1 MPASTAIV
9 SPTDAARLLGQVA
22 VPFVAVGPI
31 ARRRWAMKLLEK
43 NQSDA
48 GVVRLVADLRKRHG
62 DGPVVVP
69 IPGRTLAIVLT
80 PEDVDRILRTDTA
93 SFTAANKEK
102 VAALSPFQ
110 PNGVLISRGNIRA
123 QRRAFNES
131 VLEPE
136 HALHRLAAEWVPVI
150 EQEAQ
155 DLLEHARSRGELD
168 APDFVKTW
176 WRLVRRLAFGDA
188 ARDDESITDQL
199 WTLRSN
205 GNWSFAHPLR
215 HRLRD
220 RFTQNLH
227 RHVTAAPSQ
236 SLAGVVRDL
245 AAPASVDPI
254 GQMPH
259 WLFAFDAAGM
269 VSART
274 LAVLSTHSEQRLRVE
289 SELSGTEAGTPQVYE
304 YLRACVLDTTRL
316 WPTTPVIL
324 RDSVEETTWSDGAG
338 GTSTIPAGTGFVIL
352 SSAFHRSD
360 DLPFADTFEP
370 EIWLDGRAE
379 RYPALVPFSAGPTVC
394 PGRSIVLFAAS
405 TFLATLLRSAEFTV
419 VSDMKPDPARPLP
432 ATFDNFG
439 LRFAVR

>member
-1 MPASTAIV
+1 VPATTV

-43 NQSDA
+43 GQSDA
-48 GVVRLVADLRKRHG
+48 AVVRLVAELRSRHG
-62 DGPVVVP
+62 DGPLVVP
-69 IPGRTLAIVLT
+69 IPGHTLAIVLT

-110 PNGVLISRGNIRA
+110 PNGVLISRGDIRA

-131 VLEPE
+131 ALEPE
-136 HALHRLAAEWVPVI
+136 HALHHLAAVWAPVV
-150 EQEAQ
+150 EEEAQ
-155 DLLEHARSRGELD
+155 ALFADARSRGELD
-168 APDFVKTW
+168 GTDIVRAW

-215 HRLRD
+215 RRLRD

-227 RHVTAAPSQ
+227 RHVTAAPPG

-269 VSART
+269 VTART
-274 LAVLSTHSEQRLRVE
+274 LAVLSTHPEQRLRAE
-289 SELSGTEAGTPQVYE
+289 AELAGTEPGTPQPYD

-324 RDSVEETTWSDGAG
+324 RDSVEETTWGAA
-338 GTSTIPAGTGFVIL
+338 TIPAGTGFVIL
-352 SSAFHRSD
+352 SSAFHRAG
-360 DLPFADTFEP
+360 DLPFAHTFEP

-379 RYPALVPFSAGPTVC
+379 QYPALVPFSAGPTMC
-394 PGRSIVLFAAS
+394 PGRSIVLFTAS
-405 TFLATLLRSAEFTV
+405 TFLACLLRSGEFAVISET
-419 VSDMKPDPARPLP
+419 KPDPARPLP

-439 LRFAVR
+439 LRFDLQRRTTA

>member
-1 MPASTAIV
+1 MSATTAIV
-9 SPTDAARLLGQVA
+9 SPADAARLLGRVA

-31 ARRRWAMKLLEK
+31 ARRRWVMKLLEK

-48 GVVRLVADLRKRHG
+48 AVVRVIADLRKRHG
-62 DGPVVVP
+62 DGPLAVP
-69 IPGRTLAIVLT
+69 IPGRTLAIVLS
-80 PEDVDRILRTDTA
+80 PDDVDRILRTDTA
-93 SFTAANKEK
+93 SFTAANREK

-110 PNGVLISRGNIRA
+110 PNGVLISRGDIRA

-150 EQEAQ
+150 EQEVRA
-155 DLLEHARSRGELD
+155 LVGVAGSRGELD
-168 APDFVKTW
+168 ARDFVRAW
-176 WRLVRRLAFGDA
+176 WRLVRRISFGDA
-188 ARDDESITDQL
+188 ARDDESVTDQL

-227 RHVTAAPSQ
+227 RHVTAAPSA
-236 SLAGVVRDL
+236 SLAGIVRDL
-245 AAPASVDPI
+245 AAPASVDRI

-269 VSART
+269 VTART

-289 SELSGTEAGTPQVYE
+289 SELAATEAGTPQVYE

-324 RDSVEETTWSDGAG
+324 RDSVEETAWSNGAG
-338 GTSTIPAGTGFVIL
+338 GSSTLPAGTGFVIL
-352 SSAFHRSD
+352 SSAFHRAD
-360 DLPFADTFEP
+360 DLPFADSFEP

-394 PGRSIVLFAAS
+394 PGRSIVLFVAS
-405 TFLATLLRSAEFTV
+405 TFLACLLRAADFAV
-419 VSDMKPDPARPLP
+419 VSEVKPDPARPLP
-432 ATFDNFG
+432 ATLDNFG